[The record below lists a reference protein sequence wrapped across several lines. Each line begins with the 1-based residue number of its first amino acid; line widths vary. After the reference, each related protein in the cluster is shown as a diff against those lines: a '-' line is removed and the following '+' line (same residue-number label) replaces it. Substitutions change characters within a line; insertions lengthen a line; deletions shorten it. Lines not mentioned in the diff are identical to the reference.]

1 MNTNIVILLVIV
13 AAAGVGAI
21 IYFNYRS
28 QRKRAEAMAQIA
40 AELKLVFTPEGDET
54 VMSEHAAFHLFLQG
68 RSKKVRNL
76 MRGTVRDL
84 HVSIFDYQYT
94 VGAGKHQH
102 TWNQTVISF
111 ELQGRN
117 LPAFTMRPEN
127 VFHKLGSMMGY
138 QDIDFEISP
147 GFSKKYLLRGP
158 DDAAIRSVFTS
169 RALIF
174 FESEPGLCVEADGR
188 KLIVYRHSVRVKPE
202 LIRESV
208 EKGVQVACLFQR

>member
-1 MNTNIVILLVIV
+1 
-13 AAAGVGAI
+13 
-21 IYFNYRS
+21 
-28 QRKRAEAMAQIA
+28 
-40 AELKLVFTPEGDET
+40 
-54 VMSEHAAFHLFLQG
+54 
-68 RSKKVRNL
+68 
-76 MRGTVRDL
+76 
-84 HVSIFDYQYT
+84 
-94 VGAGKHQH
+94 
-102 TWNQTVISF
+102 
-111 ELQGRN
+111 
-117 LPAFTMRPEN
+117 
-127 VFHKLGSMMGY
+127 MGY